1 MTSSGTNQLLNAEPA
16 SFCVIFNQI
25 PKHGFLRANIHQHLD
40 LDRRGSRDEAKD
52 AGKTRSMKIYR

>member
-25 PKHGFLRANIHQHLD
+25 PKHGFWEPTCISIWTGTVEVVVTRL
-40 LDRRGSRDEAKD
+40 
-52 AGKTRSMKIYR
+52 KTAEKLGL

>member
-1 MTSSGTNQLLNAEPA
+1 MTNSGTNQRLNAEPA

-40 LDRRGSRDEAKD
+40 LDRRGSRDEAKH
-52 AGKTRSMKIYR
+52 A

>member
-1 MTSSGTNQLLNAEPA
+1 
-16 SFCVIFNQI
+16 VIFNQI

-52 AGKTRSMKIYR
+52 AGKTRSMNIYR

>member
-25 PKHGFLRANIHQHLD
+25 PKHGFLRASIHQHLD
-40 LDRRGSRDEAKD
+40 WDRRGSGDEAQD
-52 AGKTRSMKIYR
+52 GGKNRGL